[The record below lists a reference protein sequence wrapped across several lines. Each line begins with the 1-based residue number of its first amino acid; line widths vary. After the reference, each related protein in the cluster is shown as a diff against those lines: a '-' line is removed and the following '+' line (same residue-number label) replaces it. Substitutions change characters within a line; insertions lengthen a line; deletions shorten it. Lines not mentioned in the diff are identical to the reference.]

1 MSTKNLFNENS
12 ILIDFLK
19 TDILNNKNLNADINL
34 KVKDITNI
42 DELNNLVLKTNIKQG
57 DIDFSGS
64 NINWRESLKI
74 SLNDSLLV
82 QENNEINLI
91 GKFNLDFIDINNFY
105 RTFQIRKDLRKN
117 IKQIQIDFVYNYNQK
132 EISFDNA
139 KIDNKSNDKIQE
151 FLDNFNEKENRVL
164 NKITFK
170 KFINNFFRTYAG

>member
-1 MSTKNLFNENS
+1 M
-12 ILIDFLK
+12 
-19 TDILNNKNLNADINL
+19 NNKNLNADINL

-42 DELNNLVLKTNIKQG
+42 DELNNLFLKTSIKQG

-91 GKFNLDFIDINNFY
+91 GKFIFDFIDINNFY

-117 IKQIQIDFVYNYNQK
+117 IKQIKIDFVYNYNQK

-139 KIDNKSNDKIQE
+139 KIDNKSNTQIQE
-151 FLDNFNEKENRVL
+151 FLDNFNEKENRVF

-170 KFINNFFRTYAG
+170 QFINNFFKTYAG